1 MSLFLQQTTSFKKS
15 LKKYAH
21 DKKLL
26 KELEK
31 IIDLLVNEKPI
42 PREYL
47 DHPLSGKYKGV
58 RELHLRP
65 DDLLLYIKVEGKKI
79 TLVALGSHSEIF

>member
-1 MSLFLQQTTSFKKS
+1 MSLFLQQTTSFKRS
-15 LKKYAH
+15 LKKYKH

-26 KELEK
+26 RILEE
-31 IIDLLVNEKPI
+31 ITELLVNEKTI

-65 DDLLLYIKVEGKKI
+65 DDLLLYVKVEGKRI
-79 TLVALGSHSEIF
+79 TLVALGSHSEVF

>member
-1 MSLFLQQTTSFKKS
+1 MSLLLQQTTSFKSS
-15 LKKYAH
+15 LKKYKH

-26 KELEK
+26 RTLEE
-31 IIDLLVNEKPI
+31 ITELLVNEKTI

-65 DDLLLYIKVEGKKI
+65 DDLLLYVKVEGKKI
-79 TLVALGSHSEIF
+79 TLVALGSHSEVF